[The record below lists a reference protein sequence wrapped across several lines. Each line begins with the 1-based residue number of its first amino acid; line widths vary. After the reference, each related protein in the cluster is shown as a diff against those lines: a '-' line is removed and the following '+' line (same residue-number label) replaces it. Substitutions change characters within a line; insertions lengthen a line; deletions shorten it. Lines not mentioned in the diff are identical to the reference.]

1 MNEVMGNFIE
11 KYMKKNPYG
20 GYDGRMYK
28 GAIME
33 DMAISNNVGSA
44 APTAATETSAPV
56 TAGSDAIGAFSE
68 TNIQVAGVD
77 ESEIVKT
84 NGKNVYYY
92 NQKENR
98 VYIAQVTPAKDMKI
112 LRSIVIPQ
120 NWSSPELYIQ

>member
-1 MNEVMGNFIE
+1 ME
-11 KYMKKNPYG
+11 KNPYNRYYGRG
-20 GYDGRMYK
+20 GG
-28 GAIME
+28 IMID
-33 DMAISNNVGSA
+33 DMAISKEAVPATSEALGASPTSSA
-44 APTAATETSAPV
+44 T
-56 TAGSDAIGAFSE
+56 DAIGAFSE

-84 NGKNVYYY
+84 DGKRVYYF
-92 NQKENR
+92 NQKDNR